1 MTMLKVDGVALPTPT
16 SYIPDFEEISKA
28 ERNANGTMIKEV
40 IAYKYKLN
48 VTWKMLSQSELTK
61 LMNVKRKN
69 SFILEFIDMDTGKS
83 RTGQFY
89 AGTPTANAMEY
100 KNGGVEN
107 WLDVKMN
114 FVEM

>member
-1 MTMLKVDGVALPTPT
+1 MLRVDGVDLPTPST
-16 SYIPDFEEISKA
+16 YTPDLEEISKA
-28 ERNANGTMIKEV
+28 ERNANGTLIKEV

-48 VTWKMLSQSELTK
+48 VTWKKLTQEELTK

-69 SFILEFIDMDTGKS
+69 FFTLEFIDMDTGRP
-83 RTGQFY
+83 RTGIFY

-100 KNGGVEN
+100 KNGRVEN

-114 FVEM
+114 FIER

>member
-1 MTMLKVDGVALPTPT
+1 MLTVDGVDLPTPT
-16 SYIPDFEEISKA
+16 SYTPDFEELSKA
-28 ERNANGTMIKEV
+28 ERNANGMMIKEV

-48 VTWKMLSQSELTK
+48 VTWKKLTQEELTI

-69 SFILEFIDMDTGKS
+69 FFSLEFIDMDTG
-83 RTGQFY
+83 RPVTGTFY

-100 KNGGVEN
+100 KNGRIEH

-114 FVEM
+114 FIER